1 MMGSAHA
8 HMWPSADQ
16 REREDGAEHHCPA
29 EQRAEIVSSGLAIFG
44 HGSLRCRALVGRRRL
59 IEARA
64 DFIRR
69 TGYARASGKDARTYA
84 MADPP
89 GGLSGARWRRRARL
103 RPVVVRP
110 RGGRDALKHPR
121 HSDEL

>member
-16 REREDGAEHHCPA
+16 REREDG
-29 EQRAEIVSSGLAIFG
+29 AEIVSSGLAIFG

-121 HSDEL
+121 HSDEHGHVDHEP